1 MLWLHTFQ
9 KISSVFLDKVC
20 SERGFQRFW
29 ILFEISP
36 FSDAPSIVYI
46 SHDTLANETD
56 EVKLF
61 CNSTGNPRPNITWT
75 FLNGS
80 NSRNLPTGETL
91 ILSNV
96 TRNQAGTYQCTAANG
111 LMVPNTANVQVTINC
126 KYNIFGLIIFYYYL
140 LIYWLHKAF
149 SPISNWRIL

>member
-1 MLWLHTFQ
+1 M
-9 KISSVFLDKVC
+9 
-20 SERGFQRFW
+20 
-29 ILFEISP
+29 
-36 FSDAPSIVYI
+36 YI
-46 SHDTLANETD
+46 SHDTLANEAD

-96 TRNQAGTYQCTAANG
+96 TRNQAGTYKCTTANG
-111 LMVPNTANVQVTINC
+111 VMVPNTANVQIAINC
-126 KYNIFGLIIFYYYL
+126 KYNIFGLISFLLFFIDL
-140 LIYWLHKAF
+140 LIT
-149 SPISNWRIL
+149 